1 MWAWIMLLPAL
12 FEPSFE
18 TLETGTYT
26 LTAYHT
32 DYFEGSEAFHE
43 EVEVEVSGDNIVL
56 THADIELNGKVYNR
70 RIKFKEMDMRARVIS
85 PREAVGT
92 IAYGFEI
99 QTFVMEKKK
108 SQAIL
113 ERR

>member
-32 DYFEGSEAFHE
+32 DYFEGGEAFHE
-43 EVEVEVSGDNIVL
+43 EVEIEVSGDDIVL
-56 THADIELNGKVYNR
+56 THADMELNGKIYNR
-70 RIKFKEMDMRARVIS
+70 RIKFKEMDIRARMIS

-108 SQAIL
+108 HSSNL
-113 ERR
+113 GR